1 MIEQREINNTSMFL
15 KEVDKFNDLT
25 ISAFS
30 TAGSVRFI
38 LLHEQRVDENSIKN
52 FFNDVYVLYV
62 KVSV

>member
-1 MIEQREINNTSMFL
+1 MFL